1 MPAKISMPKFPL
13 HAALLVAGGIAC
25 LTPYF
30 SSPIALLLGAGIAL
44 AFGNPY
50 AKQTGKFSKV
60 LLSLAVAGLG
70 AGMDLSAVAK
80 VGMQGIGSTLITI
93 ALTLGLGYLLARLL
107 KTEKESAILIAVGTA
122 ICGGSAIA
130 AVAPAINA
138 RDNSISV
145 ALGTVFMLNAVALL
159 VFPWAGH
166 LLGLTQHQFGLWSA
180 LAIHDTSSVVGAAMQ
195 YGAEAL
201 QTGTTVKLA
210 RALWIFPVALA
221 FGYFYSGK
229 GRGKFPWFIIGFIL
243 LSALFSSFP
252 ALHDTGE
259 TIAACAKRLMVVT
272 LFLIGTNMT
281 RETLAA
287 AGPRALA
294 LGVSLWVLVAGG
306 TLAAIVYGIIK

>member
-1 MPAKISMPKFPL
+1 MPAKIAMPKFPL
-13 HAALLVAGGIAC
+13 HATALAAGGLAC
-25 LTPYF
+25 LSPYI
-30 SSPIALLLGAGIAL
+30 SSPVALLLGAGIAL

-50 AKQTGKFSKV
+50 ARQTGKFSKV
-60 LLSLAVAGLG
+60 LLALAVAGLG
-70 AGMDLSAVAK
+70 AGMDLTIVAK
-80 VGMQGIGSTLITI
+80 VGMQGIGATFISI
-93 ALTLGLGYLLARLL
+93 ALTLELGYLLARLL
-107 KTEKESAILIAVGTA
+107 KTEKESSILIAVGTA

-138 RDNSISV
+138 KDNSISV
-145 ALGTVFMLNAVALL
+145 ALGTVFMLNALALL
-159 VFPWAGH
+159 VFPWAGQ
-166 LLGLTQHQFGLWSA
+166 LLGLSQHQFGLWSA
-180 LAIHDTSSVVGAAMQ
+180 LAIHDTSSVVGATLQ

-221 FGYFYSGK
+221 FSYFYSGK
-229 GRGKFPWFIIGFIL
+229 GRGKFPWFIIGFIV

-259 TIAACAKRLMVVT
+259 AIAACAKRLMVVT

-287 AGPRALA
+287 AGPRALL
-294 LGVSLWVLVAGG
+294 LGVSLWVIVAGG
-306 TLAAIVYGIIK
+306 TLAAVMFGILK